1 MEFLREIKIIWKY
14 LRGYKKEVYKFVFLS
29 LASSIF
35 LAIVPYIY
43 GRLVDITQEGLSD
56 LGIIFAVLGLWFSLN
71 IIGVLLNLKSDQGT
85 TFLGIDIYT
94 DLICLA
100 SWHVSRLPISFHKA
114 KKMGGIYSKIERAA
128 HYIQTIVDEVLAWFL
143 PQVLTAIIGI
153 AILFTIEWKL
163 ALGAIFI
170 VLGYFLIII
179 YKTPPIIKAQK
190 NLNKVFESASGNL
203 HDSIINTQ
211 TIKAC
216 TAEEFQKKMTR
227 EDYKEKAGN
236 VLKNFNLLWISL
248 DVWEKVFY
256 SIGFIVVFGSG
267 IWFLKIDGISVGEF
281 IMFLGYLDLL
291 HEPLTLLG
299 YEWQIFRT
307 GMTAIKRVEKLLE
320 VKKENYNEKG
330 IVLKDVKGE
339 VEFRN
344 VSFGYKKGKMILDE
358 INLVA
363 NPGQKIALIGG
374 SGEGKT
380 TLVDLLS
387 LYIIPNKGK
396 IMIDGTDIRKLKL
409 KNLRDNIAY
418 VPQDI
423 ILFNNTI
430 KNNIRLGKF
439 SVSDE
444 KIIEAVKA
452 ANADHFIE
460 KFPKKYN
467 QFVGERGIKLSAGQ
481 RQRIAIARALIREPK
496 ILILDEATSSLDVR
510 TEKLVQEALDV
521 LVKGRTTFIIAHRLS
536 TIRNADKILVLKNGR
551 IAEQGNH
558 QELME
563 KQGEYYKLYSL
574 QFSG

>member
-1 MEFLREIKIIWKY
+1 
-14 LRGYKKEVYKFVFLS
+14 
-29 LASSIF
+29 
-35 LAIVPYIY
+35 
-43 GRLVDITQEGLSD
+43 
-56 LGIIFAVLGLWFSLN
+56 
-71 IIGVLLNLKSDQGT
+71 
-85 TFLGIDIYT
+85 
-94 DLICLA
+94 
-100 SWHVSRLPISFHKA
+100 
-114 KKMGGIYSKIERAA
+114 
-128 HYIQTIVDEVLAWFL
+128 
-143 PQVLTAIIGI
+143 
-153 AILFTIEWKL
+153 
-163 ALGAIFI
+163 
-170 VLGYFLIII
+170 
-179 YKTPPIIKAQK
+179 
-190 NLNKVFESASGNL
+190 
-203 HDSIINTQ
+203 
-211 TIKAC
+211 
-216 TAEEFQKKMTR
+216 
-227 EDYKEKAGN
+227 
-236 VLKNFNLLWISL
+236 
-248 DVWEKVFY
+248 
-256 SIGFIVVFGSG
+256 
-267 IWFLKIDGISVGEF
+267 
-281 IMFLGYLDLL
+281 
-291 HEPLTLLG
+291 
-299 YEWQIFRT
+299 
-307 GMTAIKRVEKLLE
+307 
-320 VKKENYNEKG
+320 
-330 IVLKDVKGE
+330 
-339 VEFRN
+339 
-344 VSFGYKKGKMILDE
+344 MILDE